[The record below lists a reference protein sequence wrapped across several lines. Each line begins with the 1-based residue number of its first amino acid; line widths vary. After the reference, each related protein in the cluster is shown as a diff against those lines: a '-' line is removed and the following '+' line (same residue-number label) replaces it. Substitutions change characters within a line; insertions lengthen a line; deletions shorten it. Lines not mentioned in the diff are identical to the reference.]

1 MYPQSSVIPHSYQQ
15 PGSGVRL
22 HVQILVFFHCYLYK
36 FNLTCPLAK
45 RKPTEPWPFTHIWI
59 RPSLAPC
66 SVLFALQLFKHC
78 IQHPLRTLQL
88 VSATTSLRSSGFPP
102 PSSRSSQGERRT
114 GGWTLGPDSQFHTG
128 LWGKPTFPR
137 LAAGGALFPPS
148 LFLLGLKLAPSWL
161 GAWPEVLR
169 RGQGP
174 THLLTSKG

>member
-1 MYPQSSVIPHSYQQ
+1 MYPQSSSILNSYQQ

-22 HVQILVFFHCYLYK
+22 RVQILVFFHCCLYE

-45 RKPTEPWPFTHIWI
+45 RKPTELQPLTHIWI
-59 RPSLAPC
+59 RMSLAPC

-88 VSATTSLRSSGFPP
+88 VFATTSLRSSGFPP
-102 PSSRSSQGERRT
+102 PPSHSSQGERST
-114 GGWTLGPDSQFHTG
+114 GSWTLGPDSQFHTG
-128 LWGKPTFPR
+128 LWGKLTFPR
-137 LAAGGALFPPS
+137 PAAGGALFPPR

-174 THLLTSKG
+174 THLLMSKG